1 MKVLHSSDLHL
12 NSKYP
17 ERFEALEKIILAAEK
32 ENVDLVLIAGD
43 FFDSSREAN
52 KLRPALREK
61 LSSLPFKILVIP
73 GNHDYS
79 VYTSDL
85 NFGNDIKILQKKPY
99 EIVEIE
105 GLKVIAV
112 PYANQDFNDL
122 VFDLKKEIDTDKVN
136 ILLIHCSLDVPFLN
150 ESGFGDEKR
159 QLYLPVNSKVLA
171 EIGFDYVLAG
181 HFHSQYTE
189 SIISDKT
196 VFIYSGSPVS
206 ITRKETGKRRACII
220 DTSLKGRERVYSIP
234 LDTFYFDEVGLIL
247 KSGKEFETLDELEQR
262 LGTYNMRNVNL
273 TVNLEGFISISEKEI
288 NEKIKKII
296 GKYKEYKDS
305 IRLVENYRDVRDVLN
320 DPLYAMFKN
329 KLDRKDFSQEF
340 KDKINEVVTFQFSQS
355 KFLKNRLR
363 K

>member
-1 MKVLHSSDLHL
+1 MKILHSSDLHL

-17 ERFEALEKIILAAEK
+17 ERLEALEKIILAAGK

-52 KLRPALREK
+52 KLRPALRDK

-99 EIVEIE
+99 EIVELE
-105 GLKVIAV
+105 DLKVVAV

-122 VFDLKKEIDTDKVN
+122 VFNLKKEIDTGKVN
-136 ILLIHCSLDVPFLN
+136 VLLIHCSLDVPFLK

-181 HFHSQYTE
+181 HFHSQYAE

-196 VFIYSGSPVS
+196 VFIYSGSP
-206 ITRKETGKRRACII
+206 
-220 DTSLKGRERVYSIP
+220 
-234 LDTFYFDEVGLIL
+234 
-247 KSGKEFETLDELEQR
+247 ELEQE
-262 LGTYNMRNVNL
+262 LETYNMRNVNL
-273 TVNLEGFISISEKEI
+273 TVNLEGFISTSEKEI

-296 GKYKEYKDS
+296 GKYQEYKDS
-305 IRLVENYRDVRDVLN
+305 INVVENYRDVRDVLK
-320 DPLYAMFKN
+320 DPLYAMFKS
-329 KLDRKDFSQEF
+329 KLDNQDFSQEF

-355 KFLKNRLR
+355 KFLK